1 MWKVCKWCLQ
11 ELLGELTKS
20 RSSAF
25 GLVSPANEDYVCMW
39 KTDGKLIIICKVG
52 KYGGSASNEWEV
64 DCHWKVKGIN
74 CFHTWIPKGMG
85 YVGSDDVGNIHKVQV
100 CTLMKYYPDQAVGSR
115 KMVSRH
121 TKRIAKVT
129 MDPEVKCMVWKCG
142 LCRGSYDSSFWS
154 W

>member
-1 MWKVCKWCLQ
+1 MMSTRAPGRANKVKEQCVWFGQPCK
-11 ELLGELTKS
+11 
-20 RSSAF
+20 R
-25 GLVSPANEDYVCMW
+25 GLRVHVKNWWEV
-39 KTDGKLIIICKVG
+39 IIICKAG

-64 DCHWKVKGIN
+64 DCHWKVKRIN